1 MMMLHI
7 ETKNIDEVL
16 TKLSDLGYKN
26 ILTSDNDIFLI
37 LSKSDSIKLTIEEL
51 LINGINVDKI

>member
-1 MMMLHI
+1 MMLHI

>member
-1 MMMLHI
+1 MMLHI

-16 TKLSDLGYKN
+16 SKLSDLGYKN

>member
-1 MMMLHI
+1 MILHI
-7 ETKNIDEVL
+7 KTKNIDEVL

>member
-1 MMMLHI
+1 MVLHI
-7 ETKNIDEVL
+7 KAKNIDEVL

-51 LINGINVDKI
+51 LINGINVDNN

>member
-1 MMMLHI
+1 MVLHI

-16 TKLSDLGYKN
+16 SKLSDLGYKN

>member
-1 MMMLHI
+1 MVLHI
-7 ETKNIDEVL
+7 KTKNIDEVL

>member
-1 MMMLHI
+1 MILHI
-7 ETKNIDEVL
+7 KTKNIDEVL

-51 LINGINVDKI
+51 LMNGINVDKI